1 VKISPKSKVKVM
13 VILPSQKKKK
23 KKACSVINLCFEVK
37 VLDLLRGG
45 MTLVTIG
52 GVMGK
57 WISHPQCSW

>member
-23 KKACSVINLCFEVK
+23 KKGSSVINLCFEVK